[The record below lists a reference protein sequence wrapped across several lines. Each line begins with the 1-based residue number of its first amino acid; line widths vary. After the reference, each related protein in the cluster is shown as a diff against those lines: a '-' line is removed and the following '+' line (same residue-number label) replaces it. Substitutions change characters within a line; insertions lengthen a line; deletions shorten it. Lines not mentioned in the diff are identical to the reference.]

1 LQIIRHELHKAVFV
15 ADYCLVLVGYDIN
28 DKNML
33 RFRHSVLPPSPAQK
47 KVVMFVKIYK
57 VSCPKRKNCS

>member
-1 LQIIRHELHKAVFV
+1 LQIIRHKLHEAVFV
-15 ADYCLVLVGYDIN
+15 ADCLVLVSYDVS

-47 KVVMFVKIYK
+47 KVVLLVKIYK
-57 VSCPKRKNCS
+57 VSCPKRKNYS